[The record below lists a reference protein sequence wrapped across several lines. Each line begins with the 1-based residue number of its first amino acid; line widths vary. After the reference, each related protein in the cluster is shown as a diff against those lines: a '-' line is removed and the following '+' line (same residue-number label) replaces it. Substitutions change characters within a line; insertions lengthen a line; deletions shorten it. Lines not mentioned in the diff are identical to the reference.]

1 MCYSPSECCCRC
13 KKLAKLR
20 GFSYFMSDQKPLDHK
35 FACVAFLE
43 SEGIVVPKLTEHG
56 RCELFEEKQ

>member
-1 MCYSPSECCCRC
+1 
-13 KKLAKLR
+13 
-20 GFSYFMSDQKPLDHK
+20 MSDQKPLDHK